1 MQTAVTKITMV
12 ADLGTTPATINRVTG
27 EMFLNERI
35 WKTLNKDQ
43 RLFILLHEAAHV
55 TLNTTDELEADQWAF
70 EQYAKLGGSLKESVK
85 SLTRVL
91 NYQNPEHY
99 ERTQAQLERALKF
112 DSKFNNNPKAKS
124 MDNSFVKTN
133 NSSFGCGK
141 YPAFGTESFFGKIG
155 QGLKQGMQ
163 NRQERKEERFER
175 RQDRKDLK
183 AMSKAE
189 ARGTLADQGID
200 NSFGTQAA
208 GVLGKV
214 ADGAAGIGNLLSGG
228 GLGGLLGGG
237 TGAASDAATNPDGS
251 KKEQSKTGI
260 IIAVVAVVV
269 VVAVVIFFVAK
280 KGKK

>member
-1 MQTAVTKITMV
+1 MQTAVTSITMV
-12 ADLGTTPATINRVTG
+12 ADLGTTPATINRLTG

-35 WKTLNKDQ
+35 WKTLSKDQ

-55 TLNTTDELEADQWAF
+55 TLNTTDEIEADQWAF
-70 EQYAKLGGSLKESVK
+70 DQYAKLGGSLKESVK

-91 NYQNPEHY
+91 NYKNPEHF

-124 MDNSFVKTN
+124 MDNSFVKSN
-133 NSSFGCGK
+133 NSV
-141 YPAFGTESFFGKIG
+141 FGTDHYPSTGTSSFFGKIG
-155 QGLKQGMQ
+155 QGISNAMA
-163 NRQERKEERFER
+163 NRQERKQEKFER
-175 RQDRKDLK
+175 KQDRKDLK

-214 ADGAAGIGNLLSGG
+214 ADGASGIGNLLSGG
-228 GLGGLLGGG
+228 SLGGLFGGGGGG
-237 TGAASDAATNPDGS
+237 TQENNPDGS
-251 KKEQSKTGI
+251 KTEKSNTTMI
-260 IIAVVAVVV
+260 VVAVVV
-269 VVAVVIFFVAK
+269 VVVIAVVIFFVAK